1 MTFWALIIYVA
12 ILAVGCGIC
21 WQLYVIQRERDETE
35 AGQIHRRQQYM
46 LKQHHKAMRLWRKRD
61 IKPRAWW
68 KRWAD

>member
-1 MTFWALIIYVA
+1 MIWSLLSA
-12 ILAVGCGIC
+12 IGLLAVVAAIFHANA
-21 WQLYVIQRERDETE
+21 QDDPSY
-35 AGQIHRRQQYM
+35 QIHRRQQYM